1 MKAVLFRRR
10 RRERLSAEEVDLL
23 GGLANLIDVM
33 LVFCCGLMVALVLS
47 WNLQN
52 IIFAKV
58 KPEEKQRLMQS
69 IQRVINVERGKEL
82 KEIPGIEQ
90 GGGFGYQEMGT
101 VYQDPK
107 TGKLI
112 MIEKNSQ

>member
-1 MKAVLFRRR
+1 MLSRRMRRR
-10 RRERLSAEEVDLL
+10 RLSGEEVDPL
-23 GGLANLIDVM
+23 GGLANLVDVM
-33 LVFCCGLMVALVLS
+33 LVFCCGLMIALVLS

-69 IQRVINVERGKEL
+69 IQKVIDVERGREL
-82 KEIPGIEQ
+82 KEVPRIQQ
-90 GGGFGYQEMGT
+90 GEGSGYREMGT
-101 VYQDPK
+101 VYRDPK

-112 MIEKNSQ
+112 MIEER

>member
-1 MKAVLFRRR
+1 VLSRRMK
-10 RRERLSAEEVDLL
+10 RERLSEEEVDPL
-23 GGLANLIDVM
+23 GGLGNLVDVM

-52 IIFAKV
+52 IIFARV

-69 IQRVINVERGKEL
+69 MQKIINVERGREL
-82 KEIPGIEQ
+82 KEVPQMQQ
-90 GGGFGYQEMGT
+90 GGGSGYQEMGT
-101 VYQDPK
+101 VYRDPK

-112 MIEKNSQ
+112 MIEGGKE